1 MGNRRI
7 LPNRQTP
14 FHSDKYIPGKDDP
27 KVNDKVGAMSYKIR
41 YRKKNSCNL
50 KLYE

>member
-1 MGNRRI
+1 MSSRRI

-14 FHSDKYIPGKDDP
+14 FHSDKYIPSKDDP
-27 KVNDKVGAMSYKIR
+27 KLDKVGTLNSYKIR